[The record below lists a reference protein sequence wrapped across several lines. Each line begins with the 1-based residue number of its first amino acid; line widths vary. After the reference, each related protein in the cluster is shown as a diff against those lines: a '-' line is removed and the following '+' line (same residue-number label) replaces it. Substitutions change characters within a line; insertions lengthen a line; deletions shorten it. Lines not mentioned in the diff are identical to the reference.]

1 MDRQQGWIMGTSEE
15 IQLELDFDDSVTITV
30 SDVTASSNGAWDP
43 YYGAVPPS
51 NTVWTTGTG
60 YQYSNITIG
69 PNNWTNTGTSGSWT
83 FDDISMTT
91 PDSGKIYLKGENAD
105 IMINDRSLMGILDSI
120 EQRLGLL
127 KCREDLETEWS
138 ELRSL
143 GDQYRAMVKNI
154 EEKTKMWETLKR

>member
-1 MDRQQGWIMGTSEE
+1 MGSSEE

-30 SDVTASSNGAWDP
+30 RDVTASSNGSWDP

-60 YQYSNITIG
+60 YQYPNITIDS
-69 PNNWTNTGTSGSWT
+69 NNWVNTGTSGSWT
-83 FDDISMTT
+83 FDDVSMTA
-91 PDSGKIYLKGENAD
+91 PNSGKIHLKGEDAD
-105 IMINDRSLMGILDSI
+105 IMINDRSLMNILDSI

-127 KCREDLETEWS
+127 KCREDLETEWT
-138 ELRSL
+138 ELKSL